1 MDKNGSLGLRHCSEY
16 FPYINPSG
24 FTLILNLLSSLYNK
38 WGGKWLAHGHITSK
52 WQLGISP
59 SVHQCTP
66 HFKVHMIHS
75 RNLGLKADSDPVDLG
90 WSPCNPVVL
99 TSSQVTLMLVVRG
112 PHLE

>member
-52 WQLGISP
+52 WQLGIS
-59 SVHQCTP
+59 VHPTLQSAYDSLEKFG
-66 HFKVHMIHS
+66 FKS
-75 RNLGLKADSDPVDLG
+75 GF
-90 WSPCNPVVL
+90 
-99 TSSQVTLMLVVRG
+99 
-112 PHLE
+112 